1 MSERSVKLIRFIC
14 LSGSYRMPEFNTN
27 ISLAKVSV
35 SCLAC
40 NLAVELLAVKSYTV
54 AKTMN

>member
-1 MSERSVKLIRFIC
+1 MSERSVKLIKFIC

-40 NLAVELLAVKSYTV
+40 NLAVELLAVKS
-54 AKTMN
+54 